1 MKVVT
6 YFSDFWNIVD
16 VATVMLYV
24 IGYTIRIVDH
34 EFNVTQVS
42 IYIFKSPIYFLITE
56 TLTCTLAN
64 CIC

>member
-42 IYIFKSPIYFLITE
+42 IYNLKSPIYFLT
-56 TLTCTLAN
+56 TLIGHGNFDLYAC
-64 CIC
+64 